1 LHGIALQLDKIALQ
15 LDRIAL
21 QLDRIALQLDRIAL
35 QLGRLALQLHGMAL
49 QLGKLPLQLD
59 RLVLQLHGL
68 AMQLYGKGLYPAFCG
83 RKCLTGGLS
92 QHGLILLM
100 VSNSYI
106 DSPADVC
113 LLFGIKLGY
122 FVGERKKKIKRKITL

>member
-1 LHGIALQLDKIALQ
+1 MALQLDKIALQ
-15 LDRIAL
+15 LDRIA
-21 QLDRIALQLDRIAL
+21 I

-59 RLVLQLHGL
+59 RVVLQLHGL
-68 AMQLYGKGLYPAFCG
+68 AMQLYGKGLQPAFCG
-83 RKCLTGGLS
+83 RKCLTGGLI

-106 DSPADVC
+106 DSQADAYERRGKGCVINLFHC
-113 LLFGIKLGY
+113 QPELVSGSMLL
-122 FVGERKKKIKRKITL
+122 RS